1 MNDRKKLSFTRVK
14 TISDLFP
21 ILTRKSDSLNLL
33 SLDVFQH
40 HLQSLL
46 TLRDENQ
53 ESFLNFIHYVDEV
66 FSTDYHPFIRYKLET
81 ILSAATYYHD
91 FYNEICCL
99 SAGELSVLANFSSS
113 YPVEVYPEYLKMFP
127 KPVLNVIENKTNN
140 FMIRN
145 DLMSFVSLSLEK
157 GVSDSEVFEQ
167 LQLQSLSSL
176 RRQSNLWQLD
186 SVGGPVYDSRGVQ
199 L

>member
-1 MNDRKKLSFTRVK
+1 MNDIKKLSFTQVK

-21 ILTRKSDSLNLL
+21 ILTKESQSLNLL

-46 TLRDENQ
+46 SLRDENQ
-53 ESFLNFIHYVDEV
+53 ESFLKFIHYVDET

-91 FYNEICCL
+91 FYNQISCL
-99 SAGELSVLANFSSS
+99 SSGELSILANFSSS
-113 YPVEVYPEYLKMFP
+113 YPVELYPGYLEMFP
-127 KPVLNVIENKTNN
+127 KPVLSVIENKTSD

-157 GVSDSEVFEQ
+157 GVSDSEVFKQ